1 MFKQGISEETSGDLA
16 VLGKSSF
23 LEKFYLAGGTAVA
36 LRLGHRL
43 SFDLDFFTISPFDQ
57 TSLSKSLRKL
67 GKFRREQIAE
77 DTLLGVF
84 GKTKISFFRYD
95 EPLIGKTERFLDVRI
110 VSLADLSAMKIDAIS
125 RRGTKRDFIDLYFIG
140 KRIGLD
146 KAFLNYKKKYG
157 RKDINIF
164 HAIKAMNYFVDAED
178 EDMPEMLVDC
188 GWEEVKGFFNKEV
201 PGILKRWVKKPVDEV
216 ITKAGK
222 ESFYVKLAEDTQ
234 GAWAGDDWDKTRKK
248 RKKIELAA
256 SNRRKLELA

>member
-1 MFKQGISEETSGDLA
+1 MFKQGISEETSDDLA
-16 VLGKSSF
+16 ILGKSSL
-23 LEKFYLAGGTAVA
+23 LEKFYLAGGTAAA

-43 SFDLDFFTISPFDQ
+43 SFDLDFFTIFSFDQ

-95 EPLIGKTERFLDVRI
+95 EPLIGKTDKFLNAKI

-125 RRGTKRDFIDLYFIG
+125 RRGTKRDFVDLYFIG
-140 KRIGLD
+140 KKIGLD

-178 EDMPEMLVDC
+178 EEMPEMLVECDW
-188 GWEEVKGFFNKEV
+188 GKVKDFFKKKASK
-201 PGILKRWVKKPVDEV
+201 ILKKWVKK
-216 ITKAGK
+216 
-222 ESFYVKLAEDTQ
+222 
-234 GAWAGDDWDKTRKK
+234 
-248 RKKIELAA
+248 
-256 SNRRKLELA
+256 